1 MFEYQRIVA
10 FIRKHVTFRDVLI
23 AGGLLFLFFFLRI
36 INLEGFP
43 IFSDEGIYINW
54 AKIAA
59 NDANWRFI
67 SLTDG
72 KQPLQTWLTI
82 PMLKLF
88 TENPLFAGRI
98 ISVLTGLVALSGM
111 ATLLSYL
118 FGKRTA
124 FIGAFLYIITPY
136 FLFYDRMALID
147 SGVNASF
154 IWILFLSI
162 LLVRTNRIDVA
173 IIFGLVSGIALL
185 AKSSIRMFMGLS
197 AFAPVLMLTKNKSR
211 FIHYS
216 VNFLFLLGV
225 GVFIALVIYNIQR
238 LSPFFYFIEQKN
250 DTFLLTGREFIA
262 DPFKVVFHNLTR
274 IPYYVFA
281 LLGYVLGIMGVA
293 GLYFIWLRDRRLAIY
308 MGIWILLP
316 YIAIAFIAEV
326 LFPRYIIFFA
336 SALII
341 PAAYFLS
348 TLKTRIHLV
357 GAWLAI
363 LLTVGYFNY
372 TIIAD
377 ARNIPFPPVDKGQYI
392 MDWPA
397 GWGMKEVVEFARK
410 ESTDKNRPVHILAE
424 GNFGKS
430 GDVLNTLKI
439 PGDTFIVEGIWPLN
453 LDKVKATQQKL
464 ETNKVYVVFH
474 RRTEFTPEWP
484 LKEVMR
490 VDYPNVCTPNLID
503 RIIGEKCPQPASL
516 YLFELTGN

>member
-1 MFEYQRIVA
+1 MFEYQSIIK
-10 FIRKHVTFRDVLI
+10 FIRKHVTARDIVL
-23 AGGLLFLFFFLRI
+23 ATGLLLLFFFLRVV
-36 INLEGFP
+36 NLEGFP

-88 TENPLFAGRI
+88 TENPLFAGRL
-98 ISVLTGLVALSGM
+98 ISTVTGFAALTGM
-111 ATLLSYL
+111 FTLLAYL
-118 FGKRTA
+118 FGKKTA
-124 FIGAFLYIITPY
+124 FTGAFLYIITPY

-173 IIFGLVSGIALL
+173 IIFGLVAGIALL

-197 AFAPVLMLTKNKSR
+197 AFAPILLLIKDKRKFVQ
-211 FIHYS
+211 YS

-250 DTFLLTGREFIA
+250 DTFLLTGQELMA

-281 LLGYVLGIMGVA
+281 LLGYVLGIMGIA
-293 GLYFIWLRDRRLAIY
+293 GLYFLWLKDKKLAAY
-308 MGIWILLP
+308 LTIWIALP
-316 YIAIAFIAEV
+316 YIAISFIAEV
-326 LFPRYIIFFA
+326 LFPRYIIFFG

-348 TLKTRIHLV
+348 TLKTRFHVI
-357 GAWLAI
+357 GAWLAVI
-363 LLTVGYFNY
+363 LSVGYFNY

-377 ARNIPFPPVDKGQYI
+377 GHNIPFPPVDKGQYI

-439 PGDTFIVEGIWPLN
+439 PGDTFIVEGIWPLDLN
-453 LDKVKATQQKL
+453 KVIETQSKL
-464 ETNKVYVVFH
+464 ETNKVFVLFH

-503 RIIGEKCPQPASL
+503 TVIGEKCPKPASL